1 LCLQNH
7 VLARQ
12 NKRLHKI
19 NSPYTR
25 TLRFAVMFT
34 TMTSHTPVLLPILH
48 YPDPRLHTV
57 AKPVTVFDDALK
69 QLVANM
75 ALTMY
80 EAPGVG
86 LAATQ
91 INVHQ
96 RLLVVDVTEDR
107 SGLKALINPVIAWAS
122 ADLKPWE
129 EGCLSVPGVYEE
141 VQRPDRIRVKAFDTD
156 GKPFELEADG
166 LLSVCIQ
173 HEIDH
178 LNGKVF
184 VQYLSKLKQTRLK
197 NKILKAAKEEASA

>member
-1 LCLQNH
+1 LGSLIGH
-7 VLARQ
+7 PAFLTT
-12 NKRLHKI
+12 K
-19 NSPYTR
+19 
-25 TLRFAVMFT
+25 FALLTTFT
-34 TMTSHTPVLLPILH
+34 FMTPHSPVLLPILH

-57 AKPVTVFDDALK
+57 AKPVTVFDEALK
-69 QLVANM
+69 QLAANM

-96 RLLVVDVTEDR
+96 RMVVVDVSEDR
-107 SGLKALINPVIAWAS
+107 SGLKTLINPQITWAS
-122 ADLKPWE
+122 AELKPWE

-141 VQRPDRIRVKAFDTD
+141 VERPDRIHVQALDTD
-156 GKPFELEADG
+156 GKPFELQADG

-184 VQYLSKLKQTRLK
+184 VQYLSQLKQTRLK
-197 NKILKAAKEEASA
+197 NKILKAAKEETST

>member
-1 LCLQNH
+1 MTAL
-7 VLARQ
+7 
-12 NKRLHKI
+12 
-19 NSPYTR
+19 NSKSII
-25 TLRFAVMFT
+25 AK
-34 TMTSHTPVLLPILH
+34 LLPILH

-57 AKPVTVFDDALK
+57 AKPVQAFDARLE
-69 QLVANM
+69 QLAADM

-91 INVHQ
+91 INVHE
-96 RLLVVDVTEDR
+96 RVIVVDTSEDR
-107 SGLKALINPVIAWAS
+107 SDLLVLVNPKVVWAS
-122 ADLKPWE
+122 DDLKPWE

-141 VQRPDRIRVKAFDTD
+141 VKRPDRIRVQAQDVS
-156 GKPFELEADG
+156 GALYEVEADG

-184 VQYLSKLKQTRLK
+184 VQYLSQLKQGRIKTRMVK
-197 NKILKAAKEEASA
+197 EAKAAALEALENN

>member
-1 LCLQNH
+1 MPQP
-7 VLARQ
+7 
-12 NKRLHKI
+12 
-19 NSPYTR
+19 SPC
-25 TLRFAVMFT
+25 V
-34 TMTSHTPVLLPILH
+34 LPILH
-48 YPDPRLHTV
+48 YPDVRLHTV
-57 AKPVTVFDDALK
+57 AKPVHLFDEALK

-91 INVHQ
+91 VNVHQ
-96 RLLVVDVTEDR
+96 RLLVVDVTEDK
-107 SGLKALINPVIAWAS
+107 SGFKTLINPIITWAS
-122 ADLKPWE
+122 EDRKPWE

-141 VQRPDRIRVKAFDTD
+141 VQRPDRIRVRALDVD

-178 LNGKVF
+178 LDGKVF
-184 VQYLSKLKQTRLK
+184 VQYLSQLKQKRLK
-197 NKILKAAKEEASA
+197 SKLLKAAKESEAA

>member
-1 LCLQNH
+1 MNRPAQ
-7 VLARQ
+7 
-12 NKRLHKI
+12 
-19 NSPYTR
+19 
-25 TLRFAVMFT
+25 
-34 TMTSHTPVLLPILH
+34 LLPILH

-57 AKPVTVFDDALK
+57 AKPIAVFDAALT
-69 QLVANM
+69 QLVADM
-75 ALTMY
+75 AHTMY

-96 RLLVVDVTEDR
+96 RLIVVDVSEDK
-107 SGLKALINPVIAWAS
+107 SGLTTLINPEIIWAS

-141 VQRPDRIRVKAFDTD
+141 VQRPDRIRVKALDVT
-156 GKPFELEADG
+156 GKPFEIEADG
-166 LLSVCIQ
+166 LKSVCIQ

-184 VQYLSKLKQTRLK
+184 VQYLSQLKQTRLK
-197 NKILKAAKEEASA
+197 TKLLKEAKAAKEDAAADAANGPTYS

>member
-1 LCLQNH
+1 MHIMNPEFFDTS
-7 VLARQ
+7 AM
-12 NKRLHKI
+12 
-19 NSPYTR
+19 T
-25 TLRFAVMFT
+25 AVQ
-34 TMTSHTPVLLPILH
+34 LPILH
-48 YPDPRLHTV
+48 YPDVRLHTV
-57 AKPVTVFDDALK
+57 AKPVTVFDAALK
-69 QLVANM
+69 QLAANM

-96 RLLVVDVTEDR
+96 RLIVVDTSEDK
-107 SGLKALINPVIAWAS
+107 SGLTTLINPVITWAS
-122 ADLKPWE
+122 EDRKAWE

-141 VQRPDRIRVKAFDTD
+141 VQRPDRIHVKALDLD

-178 LNGKVF
+178 LDGKVF
-184 VQYLSKLKQTRLK
+184 VQYLSQLKQTRLK
-197 NKILKAAKEEASA
+197 NKIAKAAKEEAAA